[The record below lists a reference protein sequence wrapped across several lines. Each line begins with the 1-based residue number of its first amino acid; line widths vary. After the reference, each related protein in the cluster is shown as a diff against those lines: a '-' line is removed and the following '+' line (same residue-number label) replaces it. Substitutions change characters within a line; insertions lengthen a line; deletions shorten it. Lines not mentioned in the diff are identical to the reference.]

1 MLNVICE
8 YVFLWKESKCFVSNC
23 IEILILSTLFI
34 KPRKNTLIWNHNCN
48 YNNYINT
55 ALDILSGILTHTQN
69 R

>member
-1 MLNVICE
+1 MLYVICE
-8 YVFLWKESKCFVSNC
+8 YVFLLKESKCFVSKC

-34 KPRKNTLIWNHNCN
+34 KPRKNTLIWNHHCN

-55 ALDILSGILTHTQN
+55 ALDILSGTLTYN